1 MANLLS
7 SFLNGS
13 STFTYNN
20 GTNVIPSY
28 TLVQPTFS
36 NTSTGASIFNQTF
49 GSSSSFG
56 NSLLFGSSL
65 GGSTL
70 TGSFGNSFN
79 VGGFNTSFN
88 YGSLGNGFGFGT
100 IARTSTTPT
109 TTTTPSGRRL
119 RRSRLLN
126 LMQRM
131 IQFCRLLPLISPTR
145 MAMPSIVCR
154 FLFFQNT
161 ALWS

>member
-56 NSLLFGSSL
+56 NSLLFGSSFGGSSF

-70 TGSFGNSFN
+70 TSGFGNSFN
-79 VGGFNTSFN
+79 AGGFNTSFN
-88 YGSLGNGFGFGT
+88 FGSFGNGFGFGT
-100 IARTSTTPT
+100 TTR
-109 TTTTPSGRRL
+109 TTTP
-119 RRSRLLN
+119 
-126 LMQRM
+126 
-131 IQFCRLLPLISPTR
+131 ITPTPTGTTI
-145 MAMPSIVCR
+145 ATKQIAEDASDDD
-154 FLFFQNT
+154 
-161 ALWS
+161 ALSFATSDFA

>member
-49 GSSSSFG
+49 GSSRQLRKFPAVRFV
-56 NSLLFGSSL
+56 L
-65 GGSTL
+65 
-70 TGSFGNSFN
+70 
-79 VGGFNTSFN
+79 
-88 YGSLGNGFGFGT
+88 
-100 IARTSTTPT
+100 
-109 TTTTPSGRRL
+109 RRL
-119 RRSRLLN
+119 DADR
-126 LMQRM
+126 Q
-131 IQFCRLLPLISPTR
+131 
-145 MAMPSIVCR
+145 
-154 FLFFQNT
+154 
-161 ALWS
+161 LWKQL

>member
-13 STFTYNN
+13 STLTYNN

-109 TTTTPSGRRL
+109 TTTTDRKS
-119 RRSRLLN
+119 
-126 LMQRM
+126 
-131 IQFCRLLPLISPTR
+131 
-145 MAMPSIVCR
+145 VV
-154 FLFFQNT
+154 
-161 ALWS
+161 